1 MVGAIYFPDLLE
13 RLCSVLYLIIR
24 GYLVY
29 MATSVKRMCLGYVWG
44 CTLFSKVR
52 LDSLRL
58 CELPFDVASV
68 FGLPMHGLYPTC
80 RGVDLLSILETCVF
94 NVVACFF
101 KFL

>member
-1 MVGAIYFPDLLE
+1 MAGAIDFPHLLE

-24 GYLVY
+24 GYLAY
-29 MATSVKRMCLGYVWG
+29 MATGVKRTCLGYVWG
-44 CTLFSKVR
+44 CTLFFKVR

-58 CELPFDVASV
+58 CELPFDVAPV
-68 FGLPMHGLYPTC
+68 FGRPMRGLYPAR

-101 KFL
+101 NFL